1 MSKTSKST
9 GVIFGVKVQMMRHI
23 FVICKH
29 FEVVFHKKKHTRH
42 FSKVRNA
49 HPVSVKAPA
58 ETVQD

>member
-1 MSKTSKST
+1 MSKTSEST

-29 FEVVFHKKKHTRH
+29 FEVVFHKKNIQDI